1 MLAVST
7 FSLATMVSA
16 YGAVSSSVTPRASKL
31 LMDDTTAQNA
41 LGTFIGSFLFSL
53 VGIVALSTGLYG
65 QQGRLILFVATV
77 VIILLIV
84 VTMLRWIDYLSR
96 LGRVGETI
104 DRVEQATRTALEERI
119 LHPALG
125 GRRLEES
132 AEIPEDAM
140 PVFAERIGYVQHIDV
155 ATLAE
160 CAEEGIRDIFVTAP
174 PGTFADRLRPL
185 VRIAGPLD
193 DDTVERVQGAFAVS
207 DGRSFDQDPRFGLCV
222 LAEIASRALSPAVND
237 PGTAIDVL
245 GRGERLMT
253 LWAEGQGRAE
263 PAPDE
268 APPVFVRGIEPDDM
282 FDDLFAPIARDGA
295 GMIEVQIRLQKVLRA
310 LDALDDR
317 KTSAAAARHS
327 ELALQRA
334 EKALAMEHEIDALR
348 ALVKGTPKS

>member
-1 MLAVST
+1 M
-7 FSLATMVSA
+7 
-16 YGAVSSSVTPRASKL
+16 PE
-31 LMDDTTAQNA
+31 TT
-41 LGTFIGSFLFSL
+41 
-53 VGIVALSTGLYG
+53 
-65 QQGRLILFVATV
+65 
-77 VIILLIV
+77 
-84 VTMLRWIDYLSR
+84 
-96 LGRVGETI
+96 
-104 DRVEQATRTALEERI
+104 
-119 LHPALG
+119 
-125 GRRLEES
+125 
-132 AEIPEDAM
+132 
-140 PVFAERIGYVQHIDV
+140 
-155 ATLAE
+155 
-160 CAEEGIRDIFVTAP
+160 
-174 PGTFADRLRPL
+174 RPL
-185 VRIAGPLD
+185 ARIAGPLD
-193 DDTVERVQGAFAVS
+193 DDTVERVRGAFAVS